1 MFSSRR
7 NFLAGFSRL
16 AALTGLGSLVTF
28 RSGAGDRK
36 NGFIHHVYFWLKDPD
51 NGQDLERLIGGLN
64 KLSQVKTIREWHI
77 GKPAGT
83 RRDVIDSSYSV
94 SWMLVFDDR
103 TAQDQYQTDPIH
115 LNFVETC
122 SHLWEKVVVYDT
134 EPV

>member
-28 RSGAGDRK
+28 RSRAGDRK